1 MIRKFSI
8 GLTLLST
15 FAVAPLLAQSIQV
28 NKENR
33 TIAVTATD
41 SATAPADVA
50 SVDVGYRVYAPDGA
64 TAYANGSKISNAI
77 IQALLDAGI
86 NRKSIQSNDQQLDET
101 RFDDSDKEARA
112 PRRYTLSQS
121 WAVRVPAESVAN
133 VLDVAVRAGANWS
146 GHIEWSISDDNA
158 LEGKAAAKALERARA
173 VAANMAKGLG
183 AKLGPLV
190 YASNQVPNP
199 FGGMLTVNASVAG
212 RPVAPPPPP
221 PPPLAVM
228 GKEIEKSATVYAIF
242 AIE

>member
-1 MIRKFSI
+1 MIGKFSI
-8 GLTLLST
+8 GFVLLGALST
-15 FAVAPLLAQSIQV
+15 SPLLAQTITV

-77 IQALLDAGI
+77 IKALLDAGI
-86 NRKSIQSNDQQLDET
+86 NQKSIQSNDQQLDET
-101 RFDDSDKEARA
+101 RFDDSDKEART

-121 WAVRVPAESVAN
+121 WTVRVPTESVAK
-133 VLDVAVRAGANWS
+133 VLDIAVRAGANWS
-146 GHIEWSISDDNA
+146 GHIDWSISDDNA
-158 LEGKAAAKALERARA
+158 LEGKAAAKALERASA

-190 YASNQVPNP
+190 YASNQVPNR
-199 FGGMLTVNASVAG
+199 FGGMLYTESASIGG
-212 RPVAPPPPP
+212 RAVPSPPPPT
-221 PPPLAVM
+221 PLAVM
-228 GKEIEKSATVYAIF
+228 GKEIEKSATVYAVF